1 MTISAHKVSFDDA
14 TMWLALSDGRTL
26 GVPLVWFPRLLNA
39 TPAQREGVEITP
51 FGLHWPE
58 LDEDI
63 AIPAPLVGKLAT
75 RAARAAPPL

>member
-14 TMWLALSDGRTL
+14 TLWLALTDGRTL

-39 TPAQREGVEITP
+39 TPEQREAVEITP
-51 FGLHWPE
+51 FGLHWAE

-63 AIPAPLVGKLAT
+63 SIPALLAGKPAT
-75 RAARAAPPL
+75 SAA

>member
-14 TMWLALSDGRTL
+14 IPWLGHTDGRTL

-39 TPAQREGVEITP
+39 TPEQRVAVEITP
-51 FGLHWPE
+51 FGLHWAE

-63 AIPAPLVGKLAT
+63 SIPGLLTGKPAT
-75 RAARAAPPL
+75 HAA

>member
-14 TMWLALSDGRTL
+14 TLWLSLSDGRVL

-39 TPAQREGVEITP
+39 TEAQREAVEITP
-51 FGLHWPE
+51 FGLHWAE

-63 AIPAPLVGKLAT
+63 SIPALLEGKRAT
-75 RAARAAPPL
+75 HAA

>member
-39 TPAQREGVEITP
+39 TPEQREAVEVTP
-51 FGLHWPE
+51 FGLHCPE

-63 AIPAPLVGKLAT
+63 SIPALLAGKPAT
-75 RAARAAPPL
+75 HAA